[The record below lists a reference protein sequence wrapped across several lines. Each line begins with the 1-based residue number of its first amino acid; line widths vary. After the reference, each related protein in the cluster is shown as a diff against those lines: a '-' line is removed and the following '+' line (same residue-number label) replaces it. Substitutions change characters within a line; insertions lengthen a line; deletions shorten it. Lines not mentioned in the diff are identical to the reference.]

1 MKINEYTREQCKN
14 LIIYQN
20 YCRSLTPQ
28 RVEFP
33 SNEEFFFKFTDIEKQ
48 LKAPFVVY
56 GDMECILKTDRN
68 ISTKTFSKANMDNIN
83 KS

>member
-1 MKINEYTREQCKN
+1 MKN
-14 LIIYQN
+14 
-20 YCRSLTPQ
+20 
-28 RVEFP
+28 
-33 SNEEFFFKFTDIEKQ
+33 FFKFTDIEKQ